1 MKSLK
6 PEEITSKQSLHI
18 VDIRPLTDDVLAVDT
33 HTSLEAIQAGSL
45 PEASRHTP
53 ILVICQYGRVSE
65 LAAAYLEAAGF
76 REVYNLAGGVKAYQR
91 WQAG

>member
-6 PEEITSKQSLHI
+6 PEEITSKQSLYI

-76 REVYNLAGGVKAYQR
+76 REVYNLAGGIKAYQR